1 MTSIPR
7 IGPALPT
14 LAQLNDAEARSA
26 LILSDPH
33 ATAADRQL
41 ALEAEA
47 ATIRGYQLRQ
57 HHAALDIEPPNH
69 RGTLAHCQLRGP
81 QPEAEACS

>member
-1 MTSIPR
+1 MSRIPR
-7 IGPALPT
+7 PGPAFPT

-33 ATAADRQL
+33 GTEADRQV

-47 ATIRGYQLRQ
+47 ATIHGYELRQ
-57 HHAALDIEPPNH
+57 HHAALDIEPANH
-69 RGTLAHCQLRGP
+69 PGTLAHCQLRGL
-81 QPEAEACS
+81 QHEAEACS